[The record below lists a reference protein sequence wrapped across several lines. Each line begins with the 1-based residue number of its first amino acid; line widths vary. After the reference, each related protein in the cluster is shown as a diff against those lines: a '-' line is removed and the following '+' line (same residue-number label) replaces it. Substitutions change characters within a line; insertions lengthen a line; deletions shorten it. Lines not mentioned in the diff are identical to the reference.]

1 MNTKTRVSALI
12 VALIVGNASP
22 VFSQQDPAD
31 ANKTRDAYL
40 RDQVGKIRDNSLK
53 GIDSKADWD
62 ANSKEMRRQLLEMLG
77 LWPLPAK
84 TDLKPVVTGKIE
96 AGGIRVEK
104 IHFQSMPGLYVT
116 ANLYLPQKIEGK
128 IPAILYVCGHA
139 NVLIKETV
147 GDKTISV
154 SYGSK
159 VHYQYH
165 PVWFAQNGYACI
177 ALDTL
182 QLGEIQGIHHGTYNQ
197 NMWWW
202 QCMGYTS
209 AGVECW
215 NAMRALDYLQTRP
228 EIDSSR
234 LGVTGRSGG
243 GATSWW
249 IAAADERIKAAV
261 PVAGISDLQ
270 AHLLE
275 GIEPR
280 LRKGVITGHC
290 DCMYFINLYRWDFT
304 QLIALCAPRAV
315 LLGNS
320 DEDPI
325 FPKPG
330 YLRMVDKVKKI
341 YALLNAPDGFAL
353 LETKGGHVDTAE
365 LRRGINAW
373 MNKWLKGDTNPPA
386 AEKPIKFEPK
396 QLKVFDSLPTDE
408 INTQLHE
415 HFIKKAVWETPKSD
429 NHFKESWQK
438 KSGQALADLKQKV
451 FRNWADDQLP
461 LEIKPAET
469 KVFDGVKLQAFDFV
483 SEKEIPLRLFV
494 LSAEKTTKPKLLV
507 AEALNEGEWKKF
519 VAMMGSDF
527 FTILKDGEKVKRN
540 EEEFQQQKRMM
551 AGNDWAFAMIVP
563 RGFGATP
570 WTDTVTIDG
579 KTMDFQLR
587 RRYALLGQTLDSQR
601 VWDVRRGV
609 QVLIANPDF
618 KDVPL
623 WLVGKNEMAG
633 IALYAAIFEPAIQRL
648 DLWNLSPSHRN
659 GPIFLSVLRVLDIPQ
674 ALALLYPRKVKLYF
688 QNKDESK
695 PFTWVDEF
703 QKVMGKE
710 FLQQRVVGVKQ

>member
-1 MNTKTRVSALI
+1 MNTKIRLLALI
-12 VALIVGNASP
+12 VALVIGNASR
-22 VFSQQDPAD
+22 VFSQEDTKH

-116 ANLYLPQKIEGK
+116 ANLYLPQKVEGK

-139 NVLIKETV
+139 NVLIKETA
-147 GDKTISV
+147 GDKTIAV

-159 VHYQYH
+159 AHYQYH

-353 LETKGGHVDTAE
+353 LETKGGHVDTIE

-408 INTQLHE
+408 INTHLHE
-415 HFIKKAVWETPKSD
+415 HFIKKAVWETPNSD
-429 NHFKESWQK
+429 NHFQESWQK

-461 LEIKPAET
+461 LGIKPAET

-507 AEALNEGEWKKF
+507 AEALNEAEWKKF

-527 FTILKDGEKVKRN
+527 VTILKDGDKVKRN

-563 RGFGATP
+563 RGFGATS

-609 QVLIANPDF
+609 QVLNANPDY

-674 ALALLYPRKVKLYF
+674 ALALLYPRKVKLYL

>member
-12 VALIVGNASP
+12 VALIVGNATS
-22 VFSQQDPAD
+22 VFSQQDPAE

-40 RDQVGKIRDNSLK
+40 RDQVSKIRDNALK
-53 GIDSKADWD
+53 GIDSKAGWD

-341 YALLNAPDGFAL
+341 YALLNAPDSFAL

-365 LRRGINAW
+365 LRMGINAW

-415 HFIKKAVWETPKSD
+415 YFIKKAVWETPNSD

-507 AEALNEGEWKKF
+507 AEALNEAEWKKF

-527 FTILKDGEKVKRN
+527 LTILKDGEKVKRN

-570 WTDTVTIDG
+570 WTDTVTIEG

-609 QVLIANPDF
+609 QVLNANPDY

-623 WLVGKNEMAG
+623 WLVGKNDMAG

-674 ALALLYPRKVKLYF
+674 SLALLYPRKVKLYF

>member
-1 MNTKTRVSALI
+1 MNTNLKNSAVV
-12 VALIVGNASP
+12 VAVILFNVAPI
-22 VFSQQDPAD
+22 FSQEEAT
-31 ANKTRDAYL
+31 AGNKIRDAYL
-40 RDQVGKIRDNSLK
+40 RDQVGKIRDNCLK

-96 AGGIRVEK
+96 EGGIRVEK

-139 NVLIKETV
+139 NVVMKETV
-147 GDKTISV
+147 GGKTVAV

-159 VHYQYH
+159 AHYQYH
-165 PVWFAQNGYACI
+165 PVWFAQNGYACLS
-177 ALDTL
+177 LDTL

-234 LGVTGRSGG
+234 FGVTGRSGG

-280 LRKGVITGHC
+280 FRKGVITGHC

-330 YLRMVDKVKKI
+330 YLRMVEKVKKI
-341 YALLNAPDGFAL
+341 YAMHNAPEGFAL
-353 LETKGGHVDTAE
+353 LETKGGHVDTVL

-373 MNKWLKGDTNPPA
+373 MNKWLKGDTSPPA
-386 AEKPIKFEPK
+386 EEKPIRFDPRR
-396 QLKVFDSLPTDE
+396 LKVFDSLPADE
-408 INTQLHE
+408 INTQLHG

-429 NHFKESWQK
+429 NNFQEGWQK
-438 KSGQALADLKQKV
+438 KSGQVLEDLKQKV
-451 FRNWADDQLP
+451 FRNWANDQLP
-461 LEIKPAET
+461 LEIKAAET
-469 KVFDGVKLQAFDFV
+469 KVSDGVKLQAFDFI

-494 LSAEKTTKPKLLV
+494 LTAEKTKKPKLLV
-507 AEALNEGEWKKF
+507 AEVLNEAEWKKF
-519 VAMMGSDF
+519 VGMMGADFSD
-527 FTILKDGEKVKRN
+527 ILKEGDKVKRN

-551 AGNDWAFAMIVP
+551 AGNDWAFAMIIP
-563 RGFGATP
+563 RGFGPTHWA
-570 WTDTVTIDG
+570 DTVLIDG

-587 RRYALLGQTLDSQR
+587 RRYALLGQTLDGQR

-609 QVLIANPDF
+609 KVLNADPDY

-623 WLVGKNEMAG
+623 WLVGKNDMAG
-633 IALYAAIFEPAIQRL
+633 IALYAAIFEPSIQRL
-648 DLWNLSPSHRN
+648 DLWNLSPSHRV
-659 GPIFLSVLRVLDIPQ
+659 GPTFLEILRVLDIPQ

-688 QNKDESK
+688 QNKDESQ
-695 PFTWVDEF
+695 PFNWVGEF

-710 FLQQRVVGVKQ
+710 FVQHRVVVPKQ

>member
-1 MNTKTRVSALI
+1 
-12 VALIVGNASP
+12 
-22 VFSQQDPAD
+22 
-31 ANKTRDAYL
+31 
-40 RDQVGKIRDNSLK
+40 
-53 GIDSKADWD
+53 
-62 ANSKEMRRQLLEMLG
+62 
-77 LWPLPAK
+77 
-84 TDLKPVVTGKIE
+84 
-96 AGGIRVEK
+96 
-104 IHFQSMPGLYVT
+104 
-116 ANLYLPQKIEGK
+116 
-128 IPAILYVCGHA
+128 
-139 NVLIKETV
+139 
-147 GDKTISV
+147 
-154 SYGSK
+154 
-159 VHYQYH
+159 
-165 PVWFAQNGYACI
+165 
-177 ALDTL
+177 
-182 QLGEIQGIHHGTYNQ
+182 
-197 NMWWW
+197 
-202 QCMGYTS
+202 
-209 AGVECW
+209 
-215 NAMRALDYLQTRP
+215 MRALDYLQTRP

-415 HFIKKAVWETPKSD
+415 HFIKKAVWETPNSD

-461 LEIKPAET
+461 LGIKPAET

-507 AEALNEGEWKKF
+507 AEALNEAEWKKF

-527 FTILKDGEKVKRN
+527 FTILKDGEKVQRN

-563 RGFGATP
+563 RGFGATS
-570 WTDTVTIDG
+570 WTDTVTIEG

-609 QVLIANPDF
+609 QVLNANPDY

>member
-40 RDQVGKIRDNSLK
+40 RDQVGKIRNNSLK

-353 LETKGGHVDTAE
+353 LESKGGHVDTIE

-386 AEKPIKFEPK
+386 AEKLIKFEPK

-408 INTQLHE
+408 INTHLHE
-415 HFIKKAVWETPKSD
+415 HFIKKAVWETPNSD

-507 AEALNEGEWKKF
+507 AEALNEAEWKKF

-570 WTDTVTIDG
+570 WTDTVTIEG

-609 QVLIANPDF
+609 QVLNANPDY

>member
-1 MNTKTRVSALI
+1 MNTKIRVSALI

-53 GIDSKADWD
+53 GIDLKADWD
-62 ANSKEMRRQLLEMLG
+62 ANSKEMRKQLLEMLG

-165 PVWFAQNGYACI
+165 PIWFAQNGYACI

-202 QCMGYTS
+202 QCMGYTP

-280 LRKGVITGHC
+280 LRKGVITGH
-290 DCMYFINLYRWDFT
+290 
-304 QLIALCAPRAV
+304 
-315 LLGNS
+315 
-320 DEDPI
+320 
-325 FPKPG
+325 
-330 YLRMVDKVKKI
+330 
-341 YALLNAPDGFAL
+341 
-353 LETKGGHVDTAE
+353 
-365 LRRGINAW
+365 
-373 MNKWLKGDTNPPA
+373 
-386 AEKPIKFEPK
+386 
-396 QLKVFDSLPTDE
+396 
-408 INTQLHE
+408 
-415 HFIKKAVWETPKSD
+415 
-429 NHFKESWQK
+429 
-438 KSGQALADLKQKV
+438 
-451 FRNWADDQLP
+451 
-461 LEIKPAET
+461 
-469 KVFDGVKLQAFDFV
+469 
-483 SEKEIPLRLFV
+483 
-494 LSAEKTTKPKLLV
+494 
-507 AEALNEGEWKKF
+507 
-519 VAMMGSDF
+519 
-527 FTILKDGEKVKRN
+527 
-540 EEEFQQQKRMM
+540 
-551 AGNDWAFAMIVP
+551 
-563 RGFGATP
+563 
-570 WTDTVTIDG
+570 
-579 KTMDFQLR
+579 
-587 RRYALLGQTLDSQR
+587 
-601 VWDVRRGV
+601 
-609 QVLIANPDF
+609 
-618 KDVPL
+618 
-623 WLVGKNEMAG
+623 
-633 IALYAAIFEPAIQRL
+633 
-648 DLWNLSPSHRN
+648 
-659 GPIFLSVLRVLDIPQ
+659 
-674 ALALLYPRKVKLYF
+674 
-688 QNKDESK
+688 
-695 PFTWVDEF
+695 
-703 QKVMGKE
+703 
-710 FLQQRVVGVKQ
+710 